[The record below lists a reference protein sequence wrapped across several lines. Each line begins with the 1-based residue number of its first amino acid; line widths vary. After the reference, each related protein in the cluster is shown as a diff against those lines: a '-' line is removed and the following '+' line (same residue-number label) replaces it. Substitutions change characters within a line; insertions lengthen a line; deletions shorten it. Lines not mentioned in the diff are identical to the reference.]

1 MRSDGIE
8 NCLYMGGFKSAVN
21 LDFLKNHHIGLII
34 CAAKDLAQT
43 FGPKYLRQLEKR
55 SQELPQIKGGLI
67 LESVPLWLH
76 PSKNVPNP
84 LYSEL
89 LFFRE

>member
-8 NCLYMGGFKSAVN
+8 TCLYMGGFKSAVN

-43 FGPKYLRQLEKR
+43 FGSKYLRQLEKR
-55 SQELPQIKGGLI
+55 SQELPQIKGGLVS
-67 LESVPLWLH
+67 ESFPLWFN
-76 PSKNVPNP
+76 PPKNVTNH
-84 LYSEL
+84 
-89 LFFRE
+89 

>member
-8 NCLYMGGFKSAVN
+8 TCLYMGGFKSAVN

-43 FGPKYLRQLEKR
+43 FGPKYQRQLEKR

-67 LESVPLWLH
+67 SESFPLW
-76 PSKNVPNP
+76 PNP
-84 LYSEL
+84 PKNMQNL
-89 LFFRE
+89 

>member
-1 MRSDGIE
+1 
-8 NCLYMGGFKSAVN
+8 MGGFKSAVN

-67 LESVPLWLH
+67 SERFPLLH
-76 PSKNVPNP
+76 YPPENVPNHW
-84 LYSEL
+84 YSEHF
-89 LFFRE
+89 LFRG